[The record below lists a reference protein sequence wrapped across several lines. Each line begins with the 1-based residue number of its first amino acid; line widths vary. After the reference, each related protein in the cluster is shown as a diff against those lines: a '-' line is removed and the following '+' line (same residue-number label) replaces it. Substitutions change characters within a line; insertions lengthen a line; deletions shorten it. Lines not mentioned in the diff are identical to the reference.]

1 MTTVDGFQVSPEL
14 VKILKPWCPQREH
27 DETMLMGYIDY
38 ISRIQDFLCRHMDE
52 LDNKLI
58 PEISEYLSLL
68 VSMKDDLKKL
78 EKLLPVVPFED

>member
-14 VKILKPWCPQREH
+14 VKILKPWCHQIEH
-27 DETMLMGYIDY
+27 DETILLGYIDY
-38 ISRIQDFLCRHMDE
+38 ISRIQDFLSRHTDE
-52 LDNKLI
+52 LDHKLI

-78 EKLLPVVPFED
+78 EKILPIVPYED